1 MEPPQLGE
9 LVSWD
14 RLGMWWEAGVPW
26 STRAR
31 VPWLR
36 LFLHASR
43 RTVIL
48 LNVSDQLGVDDVMDD
63 GPPALRNAGLLA
75 RTDDADLR
83 DDLPEPALAYDY
95 FKSMVSVSVATLG
108 GILTLSG
115 TVFGARITPVQ
126 MAIAA
131 LPVAISGV
139 LALQGMTDVM
149 QLCQRI
155 KPLRNSTR
163 VAFRL
168 VPASYGLGL
177 GAFLAFLVLSYFAR

>member
-1 MEPPQLGE
+1 M
-9 LVSWD
+9 S
-14 RLGMWWEAGVPW
+14 
-26 STRAR
+26 
-31 VPWLR
+31 
-36 LFLHASR
+36 
-43 RTVIL
+43 
-48 LNVSDQLGVDDVMDD
+48 DD
-63 GPPALRNAGLLA
+63 GLPSMTSAGTPAG
-75 RTDDADLR
+75 TDDATSR
-83 DDLPEPALAYDY
+83 AGLPEPALAYDF
-95 FKSMVSVSVATLG
+95 FKSMASISVATLG

-115 TVFGARITPVQ
+115 TVFGARIAPSQ

-139 LALQGMTDVM
+139 LAIQGMTDVV

-177 GAFLAFLVLSYFAR
+177 GIFLAFLMLSYFGS

>member
-1 MEPPQLGE
+1 
-9 LVSWD
+9 
-14 RLGMWWEAGVPW
+14 
-26 STRAR
+26 
-31 VPWLR
+31 
-36 LFLHASR
+36 
-43 RTVIL
+43 
-48 LNVSDQLGVDDVMDD
+48 MDD
-63 GPPALRNAGLLA
+63 GPPALRNAGLPA
-75 RTDDADLR
+75 GTDDAAPR
-83 DDLPEPALAYDY
+83 NDLPEPALAYDY

-131 LPVAISGV
+131 LPMAISGV

-168 VPASYGLGL
+168 VPATYGFGLGVFVV
-177 GAFLAFLVLSYFAR
+177 FLMLSYFAR